1 MRSEYRRGI
10 LKFGIAAAMIA
21 VAMVCRYLTKT
32 EDLSDLVWNAL
43 SLLRTGIYL
52 SLIYMWMLSIRFRIR
67 QSQVRNYLM
76 MTGFLLLFWFGL
88 RTCKYNYVHSMNGSC
103 ICWYGFYIPMV
114 LIPQM
119 AVFVACCLGKREDY
133 RIPWGYRLL
142 YIPSTIAIAVVL
154 TNSFHQKVFIFPPG
168 AENPLAD
175 YTYGPAYYCV
185 IGWILAEVT
194 LFFAILFL
202 RRHRS
207 KLRWRNSIVF
217 LPILV
222 MIGYSILYIRK
233 ARFIYWFAGD
243 MTAAL
248 TVMILATWEL
258 CIALSIIP
266 SNSNYAMLFRYSTV
280 GAKITDSQLNII
292 YRSEGARV
300 LNKKTL
306 LQALIRPINFDKFRL
321 AGTKIRGGYVF
332 WNENISDV
340 RKTMQELQ
348 SIREQLREK
357 NRLLQSEVK
366 LQEEKARIN
375 EQIRLYDS
383 IRSEIHP
390 KLSQLET
397 LLEQMDVDSIEGWMQ
412 ICVLGTYIKRRSNLI
427 LLGEE
432 SGQIPVRELELSLQE
447 SMENLKLCRVPGNM
461 ICRGA
466 GYIDKE
472 NAVRLYDAAEW
483 LLEQVWKTIRA
494 FIITVAIQD
503 NAGYV
508 AFNVDG
514 TPDVLGDAKTVFM
527 EEFGLPCDIQIQERD
542 IRIRVEVGTGGTE
555 Q

>member
-119 AVFVACCLGKREDY
+119 AVFVACCLGKRKDY

-202 RRHRS
+202 R
-207 KLRWRNSIVF
+207 
-217 LPILV
+217 
-222 MIGYSILYIRK
+222 
-233 ARFIYWFAGD
+233 D
-243 MTAAL
+243 T
-248 TVMILATWEL
+248 
-258 CIALSIIP
+258 
-266 SNSNYAMLFRYSTV
+266 
-280 GAKITDSQLNII
+280 
-292 YRSEGARV
+292 
-300 LNKKTL
+300 
-306 LQALIRPINFDKFRL
+306 
-321 AGTKIRGGYVF
+321 
-332 WNENISDV
+332 
-340 RKTMQELQ
+340 
-348 SIREQLREK
+348 
-357 NRLLQSEVK
+357 EV
-366 LQEEKARIN
+366 
-375 EQIRLYDS
+375 S
-383 IRSEIHP
+383 
-390 KLSQLET
+390 
-397 LLEQMDVDSIEGWMQ
+397 
-412 ICVLGTYIKRRSNLI
+412 
-427 LLGEE
+427 
-432 SGQIPVRELELSLQE
+432 
-447 SMENLKLCRVPGNM
+447 
-461 ICRGA
+461 
-466 GYIDKE
+466 
-472 NAVRLYDAAEW
+472 
-483 LLEQVWKTIRA
+483 
-494 FIITVAIQD
+494 
-503 NAGYV
+503 
-508 AFNVDG
+508 
-514 TPDVLGDAKTVFM
+514 
-527 EEFGLPCDIQIQERD
+527 
-542 IRIRVEVGTGGTE
+542 
-555 Q
+555 

>member
-76 MTGFLLLFWFGL
+76 MTGLLLLFWFGL

-142 YIPSTIAIAVVL
+142 YIPSAIAIAVVL

-185 IGWILAEVT
+185 IGWILAEVI

-248 TVMILATWEL
+248 TVMILATWEI

-266 SNSNYAMLFRYSTV
+266 SNSNHAMLFRYSTV

-300 LNKKTL
+300 FNKK
-306 LQALIRPINFDKFRL
+306 N
-321 AGTKIRGGYVF
+321 
-332 WNENISDV
+332 
-340 RKTMQELQ
+340 
-348 SIREQLREK
+348 
-357 NRLLQSEVK
+357 
-366 LQEEKARIN
+366 
-375 EQIRLYDS
+375 
-383 IRSEIHP
+383 
-390 KLSQLET
+390 
-397 LLEQMDVDSIEGWMQ
+397 
-412 ICVLGTYIKRRSNLI
+412 
-427 LLGEE
+427 
-432 SGQIPVRELELSLQE
+432 
-447 SMENLKLCRVPGNM
+447 
-461 ICRGA
+461 
-466 GYIDKE
+466 
-472 NAVRLYDAAEW
+472 
-483 LLEQVWKTIRA
+483 
-494 FIITVAIQD
+494 TVAGAD
-503 NAGYV
+503 SSH
-508 AFNVDG
+508 
-514 TPDVLGDAKTVFM
+514 
-527 EEFGLPCDIQIQERD
+527 
-542 IRIRVEVGTGGTE
+542 
-555 Q
+555 